1 MEIPLKKQLNPFQVL
16 CNPISVIFYTWW
28 FSFVFFFAGPGKGN
42 TFLSV
47 FFAFNEK
54 NFTMDIKSLFVFMS
68 LWLIVSYILLDSVQ
82 SFEGPRRR
90 RWQRRRRRRRG
101 KRSEN
106 TRDYISSDEDKTL
119 KSTFMIWVW
128 NDISCFVSSFSFR
141 FVVVVVSKFLIFQD
155 FQVKR
160 PGFFSPVKHA
170 STLILNPAVSLSV
183 RLKICIRAGLIFF
196 PIIRTNFT
204 SSDLK
209 TRDLVVFAETG
220 YVSE

>member
-1 MEIPLKKQLNPFQVL
+1 
-16 CNPISVIFYTWW
+16 
-28 FSFVFFFAGPGKGN
+28 
-42 TFLSV
+42 
-47 FFAFNEK
+47 
-54 NFTMDIKSLFVFMS
+54 MS
-68 LWLIVSYILLDSVQ
+68 LWLIVSYILLDTVQ
-82 SFEGPRRR
+82 SYEGPRSRR
-90 RWQRRRRRRRG
+90 RRRRRRRRG

-106 TRDYISSDEDKTL
+106 TRDYISTDEDKTL

-128 NDISCFVSSFSFR
+128 DDICFVSSFSFR
-141 FVVVVVSKFLIFQD
+141 FVVIVVLKFSIFHD
-155 FQVKR
+155 FQVKL

-170 STLILNPAVSLSV
+170 STLILKPAVSLSV

-209 TRDLVVFAETG
+209 NRDLVVFAETG

>member
-1 MEIPLKKQLNPFQVL
+1 MVL
-16 CNPISVIFYTWW
+16 LCFLI
-28 FSFVFFFAGPGKGN
+28 AGPGNEN
-42 TFLSV
+42 TFLSD
-47 FFAFNEK
+47 FFALNEK
-54 NFTMDIKSLFVFMS
+54 NFTMDTKSLFVFIS
-68 LWLIVSYILLDSVQ
+68 LWLVVSYILLDSVQ
-82 SFEGPRRR
+82 SFTGPRRR
-90 RWQRRRRRRRG
+90 RSQRRRRRRG

-128 NDISCFVSSFSFR
+128 DDISWFVWSFSFR
-141 FVVVVVSKFLIFQD
+141 FVVVVVLKFSIFQD
-155 FQVKR
+155 FQVKL

-170 STLILNPAVSLSV
+170 STLILNPAVSLCV

-209 TRDLVVFAETG
+209 NRDLVVFAETG

>member
-1 MEIPLKKQLNPFQVL
+1 MVL
-16 CNPISVIFYTWW
+16 LCFLI
-28 FSFVFFFAGPGKGN
+28 AGPGKEN
-42 TFLSV
+42 TFLSD
-47 FFAFNEK
+47 FLAFNEK
-54 NFTMDIKSLFVFMS
+54 IFTMDTKSLIVFIS

-82 SFEGPRRR
+82 SFTGPRRR
-90 RWQRRRRRRRG
+90 RCQRRRRRG

-128 NDISCFVSSFSFR
+128 DDISCFVSSFSFR
-141 FVVVVVSKFLIFQD
+141 FVVIVVLKFSIFHD
-155 FQVKR
+155 FQVKL

-183 RLKICIRAGLIFF
+183 PLKICIRAGLIFF

-209 TRDLVVFAETG
+209 NRDLVVFPETG